1 MMPIYFLVIL
11 VVLFVALLGRASP
24 SARRNVNY
32 IYGDANVG
40 SIEIRVR
47 ESIPAQVTVTARGEL
62 EDACTEIDET
72 TVQRTNHTF
81 HVRIATRRPADE
93 ICAQVL
99 APFEKTIELD
109 TAGLPRGVY
118 MVEVNGV
125 TDTFAL

>member
-1 MMPIYFLVIL
+1 M
-11 VVLFVALLGRASP
+11 
-24 SARRNVNY
+24 NY

-62 EDACTEIDET
+62 EDACTEIDAT
-72 TVQRTNHTF
+72 TVRRANHTF
-81 HVRIATRRPADE
+81 HVRIATRRPTDE

-109 TAGLPRGVY
+109 TAGLPTGVY